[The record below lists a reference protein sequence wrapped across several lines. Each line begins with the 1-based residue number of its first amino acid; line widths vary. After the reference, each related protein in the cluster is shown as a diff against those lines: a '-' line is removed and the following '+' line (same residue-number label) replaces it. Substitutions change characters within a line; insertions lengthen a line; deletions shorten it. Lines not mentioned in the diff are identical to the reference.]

1 MDLTTIFETSVKNV
15 RQRNKSLP
23 PPDKNRIFKKV
34 PTDEFSIKTRD
45 ICKQITELRD
55 LLLEN
60 RTAYMRFGCHLK
72 SAAQMTD
79 EERNIIDQESEKIIS
94 ICAQFI
100 GELRSNIRR
109 QKVTEQNA
117 NHMECV
123 LELLQMYLRNVFKI
137 YNEQK
142 AYRVQY
148 ELDTY
153 KLLKLESNRKLIPQI
168 PVRERAQLFEYDDD
182 DDNVSGTRRADDD
195 NMMSD
200 GSASDYGEDDADN
213 EDNDDETDDKELNRR
228 HDGRDD
234 RISSEKRK
242 QQQRLSTE
250 KATALDQDLAS
261 KFSLEADEITAEDIQ
276 MFESENVQLYNELKG
291 LSDEVEQI
299 EKNVVDIAK
308 LQDIFTEKV
317 KFNFFMSYIEI
328 VNCFI
333 YFQVTVQQADIE
345 RIANTVV
352 GATENVND
360 ANEQIKEAIQRNA
373 GLRVW
378 VLFFLLVMSFSL
390 LFLDWYN
397 D

>member
-1 MDLTTIFETSVKNV
+1 MKNVLTHRGQPTNTMDVTSIFKSCLKTV

-23 PPDKNRIFKKV
+23 VPDKNRILKKQSNKSN
-34 PTDEFSIKTRD
+34 DDFAIKTRD

-72 SAAQMTD
+72 AAAQMTD

-100 GELRSNIRR
+100 GELRSECWQR
-109 QKVTEQNA
+109 KVSVQNA
-117 NHMECV
+117 EHMENI
-123 LELLQMYLRNVFKI
+123 LDLLQSYLRNVFKI

-153 KLLKLESNRKLIPQI
+153 KMLKLESNRKLIPQI
-168 PVRERAQLFEYDDD
+168 PVRERVRLEYDATE
-182 DDNVSGTRRADDD
+182 VA
-195 NMMSD
+195 SD
-200 GSASDYGEDDADN
+200 SQSSSDYGEDEMDH
-213 EDNDDETDDKELNRR
+213 DDRDE
-228 HDGRDD
+228 GRDD
-234 RISSEKRK
+234 GGTTDDEEHRRGHRAETKR
-242 QQQRLSTE
+242 QRMSRE
-250 KATALDQDLAS
+250 KANALDQDLAS
-261 KFSLEADEITAEDIQ
+261 KFSLEPDEITAEDIQ

-317 KFNFFMSYIEI
+317 
-328 VNCFI
+328 
-333 YFQVTVQQADIE
+333 
-345 RIANTVV
+345 
-352 GATENVND
+352 
-360 ANEQIKEAIQRNA
+360 
-373 GLRVW
+373 
-378 VLFFLLVMSFSL
+378 
-390 LFLDWYN
+390 
-397 D
+397 